1 VIKKGAEQMKV
12 RTKMTYATLAASLLA
27 GAIGSAALA
36 QSTPLT
42 RFDNGYLDEH
52 PEVAR
57 QLAAHPALVDN
68 SQFMA
73 THPELREYFTQH
85 PAVRADFKEHPYRFM
100 AREDRLDARPNP
112 NAPIANADR
121 YYLDRHPLVARQVDQ
136 NPKLIDNP
144 EYMEHHPELR
154 EFLRNH
160 PYARAEWKSHP
171 YRFER
176 REDRYDRNH

>member
-1 VIKKGAEQMKV
+1 MKV
-12 RTKMTYATLAASLLA
+12 RMKMTFATLAASLLA

-36 QSTPLT
+36 QSTPVT

-52 PEVAR
+52 PEVAQ

-68 SQFMA
+68 PQFMA
-73 THPELREYFTQH
+73 THPELREYFAQH
-85 PAVRADFKEHPYRFM
+85 PAVRADLKEHPYRFM
-100 AREDRLDARPNP
+100 AREDRLDGKPSP

-121 YYLDRHPLVARQVDQ
+121 YLDRHPEVARQLGQ
-136 NPKLIDNP
+136 NPRLIDNP
-144 EYMEHHPELR
+144 AYMEHHPELR
-154 EFLRNH
+154 EFLHNH

-176 REDRYDRNH
+176 REQRFDRTH